1 MRKNSKSLR
10 KSSPIKLT
18 KKRDCFK
25 KCEKKEITSLN
36 IQHSLSRKYS
46 STQNFHYI
54 TSVNKFL
61 NEESFEEESYEL

>member
-10 KSSPIKLT
+10 KSSPIKLS
-18 KKRDCFK
+18 KKKDCLK
-25 KCEKKEITSLN
+25 KCEKKEVSSFN
-36 IQHSLSRKYS
+36 IHHSLSRKYS

-61 NEESFEEESYEL
+61 NEESFGEEL